1 MEIGVLA
8 VYVFVAYVTYRVLL
22 PGAKATY
29 AKQVQT
35 RGETN
40 WETKGELNRLTGL
53 LLMKALFWPLYV
65 LIQMAAV
72 SIIWTLWT
80 LALVL
85 QVIGYVA
92 EKPIEAV
99 KKEIAKPGA
108 RGERGV

>member
-22 PGAKATY
+22 PGAQAAY
-29 AKQVQT
+29 AKQVEA

-53 LLMKALFWPLYV
+53 LLMKALFWPLYLLV
-65 LIQMAAV
+65 QMTAM
-72 SIIWTLWT
+72 SIIWPLS
-80 LALVL
+80 ALLLVG

-92 EKPIEAV
+92 DAPIEAV